1 MPAPGGRPA
10 PDAAPAG
17 SAAAAARRTASA
29 ISLALY
35 NDCAALAATRML
47 ADPKNQAP
55 LSAASAAS
63 GRPRS
68 AKPAAVS
75 APSASKAD
83 MHKSIGRIKRSNCTA
98 SGELHAPLA

>member
-1 MPAPGGRPA
+1 MPAP
-10 PDAAPAG
+10 DSAPAG
-17 SAAAAARRTASA
+17 SAAAGSADAAAWRTASA

-47 ADPKNQAP
+47 ADPKNQAL

-63 GRPRS
+63 GGPRS
-68 AKPAAVS
+68 AQRAAIS
-75 APSASKAD
+75 APSASKAL
-83 MHKSIGRIKRSNCTA
+83 MQNSIGRIKRSNCAA